1 MGEGDLMRMQKHAFK
16 GNSSLFRFLQHPIEG
31 KVAVFIV
38 TDNCKT
44 TGRQVYPDLMGAT
57 GLELS
62 FEQRELA
69 ETPQQ
74 GKYRVR
80 GQPICLHPYPTF
92 VYVLEG
98 AIEVET
104 ASGMIHSYKAGD
116 SFLMVVNTWT
126 NAKNTG
132 TMPAKV
138 LVVYVGV
145 HGKPNLVRPH

>member
-1 MGEGDLMRMQKHAFK
+1 MKQAGILA
-16 GNSSLFRFLQHPIEG
+16 
-31 KVAVFIV
+31 VAVAGVMATPAAAQVRFSATPILQSGATAEGASIAYPQ
-38 TDNCKT
+38 TDSAELAAVRLDIGPGGE
-44 TGRQVYPDLMGAT
+44 TGRHM
-57 GLELS
+57 
-62 FEQRELA
+62 
-69 ETPQQ
+69 
-74 GKYRVR
+74 
-80 GQPICLHPYPTF
+80 HPYPTF

-104 ASGMIHSYKAGD
+104 ASGLIHSYKAGD

-145 HGKPNLVRPH
+145 HGQPNLVRPH